1 MLAVNFNPRKFS
13 DTIFHILLPVVA
25 VLLPLLF
32 LSLDLSIMP
41 RITST
46 SERLFTIFGFCM
58 WCVLVIVAWREIKAC
73 PGTSLEQGILLLAPI
88 LVSFYFLVLIVEYT
102 SSSFDYEVYEH
113 AFQAVLAQKNPYKG
127 SFYFYPPLL
136 AQGMAF
142 IFATGKAL
150 LDTEKT
156 SLFLFVFYIH
166 QCLQFF
172 LSNLAYQLSSRL
184 ASRLGFSEGKSVLV
198 VTCLFLFNY
207 PLIRTLH
214 LNQINLYILNTTL
227 IALLVLNRFPFLSG
241 AAVMFGG
248 LIKLYPLVMGVPL
261 LLMKKWKALFGA
273 FVSGVVIILL
283 QTNLGRDF
291 RLWRQFILFFISFP
305 AERESSEWIRNTTFL
320 SLSRNLSRFT
330 GLPESMITPLYILSA
345 LLVMTWIAL
354 RFYQREKTYPT
365 LPSGYGAETYRT
377 FGSLI
382 DFASLA
388 ILITPSA
395 WDHHY
400 VIALPLALWAIAL
413 SGRDQPGWVGIA
425 IVCIFMLPPFDIF
438 PFSYL
443 RMLGVIA
450 LLILTSPKYHPE
462 TIGMKIDIPNL
473 T

>member
-1 MLAVNFNPRKFS
+1 V
-13 DTIFHILLPVVA
+13 
-25 VLLPLLF
+25 
-32 LSLDLSIMP
+32 
-41 RITST
+41 
-46 SERLFTIFGFCM
+46 
-58 WCVLVIVAWREIKAC
+58 
-73 PGTSLEQGILLLAPI
+73 
-88 LVSFYFLVLIVEYT
+88 
-102 SSSFDYEVYEH
+102 
-113 AFQAVLAQKNPYKG
+113 
-127 SFYFYPPLL
+127 
-136 AQGMAF
+136 
-142 IFATGKAL
+142 
-150 LDTEKT
+150 
-156 SLFLFVFYIH
+156 
-166 QCLQFF
+166 
-172 LSNLAYQLSSRL
+172 
-184 ASRLGFSEGKSVLV
+184 
-198 VTCLFLFNY
+198 
-207 PLIRTLH
+207 
-214 LNQINLYILNTTL
+214 
-227 IALLVLNRFPFLSG
+227 
-241 AAVMFGG
+241 
-248 LIKLYPLVMGVPL
+248 
-261 LLMKKWKALFGA
+261 MKKWRALFGA